1 MFDVTTVAV
10 IGLIGLMFYQIVM
23 SDRQNKRYTEAI
35 DNNTKA
41 INAVREIMLH
51 INSSDGMHEKLL
63 NAILDKLNK

>member
-51 INSSDGMHEKLL
+51 ISSSDGMHEKLL